1 MFFGWRPSTEAM
13 QQGRSNQ
20 ITEYPQ
26 EYRTAQARRVAA
38 AAALSAA
45 AVVAVAGA
53 LFSAPWLGIIA
64 FLLIGSGLA
73 LGLVAWREN
82 REQYLRT
89 LVALEAAN
97 LAQEIQSHRLEA
109 FREFAASVDQ
119 TLDLREVLE
128 LGLEKVLQVSGQE
141 AAEIHLLDADEHT
154 MSTKASIGGPE
165 GFQVREELIVLG
177 ECLCGLA
184 MLNEKPLIVPDI
196 QSDERV
202 TRLSCV
208 RFGFQSA
215 ACVPLRVKGRAI
227 GVLTVHG
234 REKHHFDSEDT
245 EVLGAVA
252 NQMAI
257 AIENA
262 RLYAE
267 MEARVDALSRRLQHL
282 AVVEERER
290 LGREMHDGVAQTLSL
305 LSIQLAQARSLLL
318 EGDVAGIAAE
328 LQEMGRV
335 IDAGYEEVREAITN
349 LRLAA
354 PKGAEWLDWLR
365 EYVYDFGARHDL
377 EAEFQIP
384 SSQERIVLPPHQ
396 EVQLTRIVQEALN
409 NVRKHAHASG
419 VHMALVPNGR
429 KMKLLI
435 EDDGRGFDVEQMQSR
450 EGRYGLSTMRER
462 AELLGGSL
470 KVQSRP
476 GKGTTITVEIERDG
490 TAED

>member
-1 MFFGWRPSTEAM
+1 M
-13 QQGRSNQ
+13 QQDRSYQ
-20 ITEYPQ
+20 IA
-26 EYRTAQARRVAA
+26 EYRQESETTRIRRLAAVAT
-38 AAALSAA
+38 LSAST
-45 AVVAVAGA
+45 VVAIAGVF
-53 LFSAPWLGIIA
+53 FSAPWLAVIA
-64 FLLIGSGLA
+64 LLLIGSGLA
-73 LGLVAWREN
+73 LGLAVWNEN
-82 REQYLRT
+82 RKQFRRVV
-89 LVALEAAN
+89 VALEAAKQ
-97 LAQEIQSHRLEA
+97 AQEIQSHRLEA
-109 FREFAASVDQ
+109 FREIAASVEQ
-119 TLDLREVLE
+119 TLDLREILE

-165 GFQVREELIVLG
+165 GFQVREEVIVLG

-184 MLNEKPLIVPDI
+184 VQNEQPLIVPDI

-234 REKHHFDSEDT
+234 REKHHFDSEDI
-245 EVLGAVA
+245 EVFGAVA

-267 MEARVDALSRRLQHL
+267 MEARVGVLSRRLQHL

-290 LGREMHDGVAQTLSL
+290 LGREMHDGVAQTMSL
-305 LSIQLAQARSLLL
+305 LSIQLAQVRSLLAD
-318 EGDVAGIAAE
+318 GDIEGIAAE

-354 PKGAEWLDWLR
+354 PKGAEWVDWLR

-377 EAEFQIP
+377 SAEFEIP
-384 SSQERIVLPPHQ
+384 SGQESIVLPPHE

-409 NVRKHAHASG
+409 NVRKHAQASE

-435 EDDGRGFDVEQMQSR
+435 EDDGRGFDVEQMQSW

-476 GKGTTITVEIERDG
+476 GKGTTITVEIGRDG
-490 TAED
+490 TAQD

>member
-1 MFFGWRPSTEAM
+1 M
-13 QQGRSNQ
+13 QQDRSYRV
-20 ITEYPQ
+20 TEYPQ
-26 EYRTAQARRVAA
+26 ESETARIRRLAA
-38 AAALSAA
+38 VAALSAA
-45 AVVAVAGA
+45 AVVAIAGV
-53 LFSAPWLGIIA
+53 LFSAPWLGVIA
-64 FLLIGSGLA
+64 FLLIGLGLA
-73 LGLVAWREN
+73 LGLAVWRDSH
-82 REQYLRT
+82 EQYRR
-89 LVALEAAN
+89 VVAALEAAN
-97 LAQEIQSHRLEA
+97 QAQQIQSHRLEA
-109 FREFAASVDQ
+109 FREIAASVGQ

-165 GFQVREELIVLG
+165 GFQMREELIVVG

-196 QSDERV
+196 ESDERV

-234 REKHHFDSEDT
+234 REKHHFDGEDM

-262 RLYAE
+262 RLYADIE
-267 MEARVDALSRRLQHL
+267 DRVGVLSRRLQHL

-305 LSIQLAQARSLLL
+305 LSIQLAQVRSLLSDR
-318 EGDVAGIAAE
+318 DVEGIAAE

-354 PKGAEWLDWLR
+354 PKGAEWVDWLR
-365 EYVYDFGARHDL
+365 EYVYDFGARYDL
-377 EAEFQIP
+377 AAEFELP
-384 SSQERIVLPPHQ
+384 SGHEPIVLPPHE

-409 NVRKHAHASG
+409 NVRKHAQARE

-429 KMKLLI
+429 TMKLLI
-435 EDDGRGFDVEQMQSR
+435 EDDGRGFDVEQMQSW

-476 GKGTTITVEIERDG
+476 GKGTTITVEIGRDG